1 MTRTMKDSGVEWIGQ
16 IPNLWSSIRIKNIIA
31 QRDAGAWGELEQ
43 GNNNDV
49 ICIRVADF
57 DYSHFTIQNNK
68 DYTLRNYS
76 DFQIK
81 SLKLNKGDILIEKS
95 GGGEKTP
102 VGRTVIFDKNFKAL
116 FANFIERIRVTEEI
130 YYKYFQY
137 IFSSFYS
144 QGHTKLY
151 IKQTTGIQN
160 LNITEMFSREVI
172 PLPPLSEQQAIAN
185 YLDDKCAQIDNIT
198 ATINEQIEVLKQ
210 YKKSVITEAVTKGLD
225 PNVPMKDSGV
235 EWIEQIPEKWNI
247 ERFKYNFTF
256 SKGLQITKADLREEG
271 CPVISYGQIHSKIN
285 NGVSVNLKL
294 IRFVDGSYQEEKS
307 AITQYGDIIWAD
319 TSEDYDGIGNSIFID
334 SNKNIFAGYHT
345 IITRPLLD
353 KITKYFAYLFQ
364 TDIWR
369 LQLRKQATGIKV
381 FSITQKM
388 LKNCSILIPPLC
400 EQQAI
405 ADYLDDKCAQ
415 IDAIIANKQA
425 QLETLAA
432 YKKSLIYEYVTGKK
446 SVPGFEEA

>member
-1 MTRTMKDSGVEWIGQ
+1 MTRAMKDSGVEWIGQ
-16 IPNLWSSIRIKNIIA
+16 IPERWHLTRIAGLYNLRNTKVSDKDFPALSVTNKGILPQLETAAKTNASDNRKLVCIGDFAINSRSDRRGSCGISPYNGSVSLINLVLTPRNKTIPKYFDWLFHTVQFADEFYRWGHGIVDDLWSTGWDEMK
-31 QRDAGAWGELEQ
+31 
-43 GNNNDV
+43 
-49 ICIRVADF
+49 
-57 DYSHFTIQNNK
+57 K
-68 DYTLRNYS
+68 
-76 DFQIK
+76 
-81 SLKLNKGDILIEKS
+81 IL
-95 GGGEKTP
+95 
-102 VGRTVIFDKNFKAL
+102 V
-116 FANFIERIRVTEEI
+116 
-130 YYKYFQY
+130 
-137 IFSSFYS
+137 
-144 QGHTKLY
+144 
-151 IKQTTGIQN
+151 
-160 LNITEMFSREVI
+160 
-172 PLPPLSEQQAIAN
+172 PLPPLPEQQAIAD

-225 PNVPMKDSGV
+225 PNAPMKDSGV
-235 EWIEQIPEKWNI
+235 EWIGQIPEHWNI
-247 ERFKYNFTF
+247 EKFKYDFTF
-256 SKGLQITKADLREEG
+256 SKGLQITKADLTEEG

-285 NGVSVNLKL
+285 NSVSVNFKL
-294 IRFVDGSYQEEKS
+294 IRFVDDSYQEDKN

-345 IITRPLLD
+345 IITRPLFD
-353 KITKYFAYLFQ
+353 KLTKYFAYLFQ

-388 LKNCSILIPPLC
+388 LKNSSILIPPLS

-415 IDAIIANKQA
+415 IDAVVADKQA

>member
-1 MTRTMKDSGVEWIGQ
+1 MTRLMKDSGVEWIEQ
-16 IPNLWSSIRIKNIIA
+16 IPNLWSTIRIKNIIA
-31 QRDAGAWGELEQ
+31 QRDAGAWGEVEQ
-43 GNNNDV
+43 GNDNDV

-76 DFQIK
+76 DLQIK

-95 GGGEKTP
+95 GGGETP

-172 PLPPLSEQQAIAN
+172 PLPPLPEQQAIAD

-235 EWIEQIPEKWNI
+235 EWIGQIPAKW
-247 ERFKYNFTF
+247 EVKKFKYNLYRINQLNNSDDNIVLSLYRDYGIVPKDSRDDNHNVTSQDT
-256 SKGLQITKADLREEG
+256 SKYRQVEIGNFVINKMKAWQGSVAVSEYKGIVSPAYYVYGFKTAAIYKKYFHYLLRSCYKEEFRRLSGGIREGQWDLPAEALENTMILLL
-271 CPVISYGQIHSKIN
+271 PISEQQVIS
-285 NGVSVNLKL
+285 
-294 IRFVDGSYQEEKS
+294 
-307 AITQYGDIIWAD
+307 
-319 TSEDYDGIGNSIFID
+319 
-334 SNKNIFAGYHT
+334 
-345 IITRPLLD
+345 
-353 KITKYFAYLFQ
+353 KY
-364 TDIWR
+364 I
-369 LQLRKQATGIKV
+369 
-381 FSITQKM
+381 
-388 LKNCSILIPPLC
+388 
-400 EQQAI
+400 
-405 ADYLDDKCAQ
+405 DDKCAQ
-415 IDAIIANKQA
+415 IDAVIADKQT

-432 YKKSLIYEYVTGKK
+432 YKKALIYEYVTGKK

>member
-1 MTRTMKDSGVEWIGQ
+1 MQ
-16 IPNLWSSIRIKNIIA
+16 ILCKPAINQASVSASNIKNI
-31 QRDAGAWGELEQ
+31 
-43 GNNNDV
+43 
-49 ICIRVADF
+49 
-57 DYSHFTIQNNK
+57 K
-68 DYTLRNYS
+68 
-76 DFQIK
+76 
-81 SLKLNKGDILIEKS
+81 
-95 GGGEKTP
+95 
-102 VGRTVIFDKNFKAL
+102 
-116 FANFIERIRVTEEI
+116 
-130 YYKYFQY
+130 
-137 IFSSFYS
+137 
-144 QGHTKLY
+144 
-151 IKQTTGIQN
+151 
-160 LNITEMFSREVI
+160 M
-172 PLPPLSEQQAIAN
+172 PLPPLPEQQAIAN
-185 YLDDKCAQIDNIT
+185 YLDEKCAQIDNIT

-235 EWIEQIPEKWNI
+235 EWIGQIPEHWNI
-247 ERFKYNFTF
+247 EKFKYDFTF
-256 SKGLQITKADLREEG
+256 SKGLQITKADLTEEG

-285 NGVSVNLKL
+285 NSVSVNFKL
-294 IRFVDGSYQEEKS
+294 IRFVDDSYQEDKN

-345 IITRPLLD
+345 IITRPLFD
-353 KITKYFAYLFQ
+353 KLTKYFAYLFQ

-388 LKNCSILIPPLC
+388 LKNSSILIPPLS

-415 IDAIIANKQA
+415 IDAVVADKQA

>member
-1 MTRTMKDSGVEWIGQ
+1 MTRTMKDSGVEWIGEVPEQWILAKLKYNCSGFQNGSSQTQLNSDISNYPVTRIETISTGKIDFDKVGYVENINNNYLLKKNDFLISNINSIANLGNNAIFDSDRPLYHGMNLLKITPKFVYPKFLYYYFNSGIFRTNMQ
-16 IPNLWSSIRIKNIIA
+16 ILCKPAINQASVSASNIKNI
-31 QRDAGAWGELEQ
+31 
-43 GNNNDV
+43 
-49 ICIRVADF
+49 
-57 DYSHFTIQNNK
+57 K
-68 DYTLRNYS
+68 
-76 DFQIK
+76 
-81 SLKLNKGDILIEKS
+81 
-95 GGGEKTP
+95 
-102 VGRTVIFDKNFKAL
+102 
-116 FANFIERIRVTEEI
+116 
-130 YYKYFQY
+130 
-137 IFSSFYS
+137 
-144 QGHTKLY
+144 
-151 IKQTTGIQN
+151 
-160 LNITEMFSREVI
+160 M
-172 PLPPLSEQQAIAN
+172 PLPPLPEQQAIAN
-185 YLDDKCAQIDNIT
+185 YLDEKCAQIDNIT

-235 EWIEQIPEKWNI
+235 EWIGQIPEHWNI
-247 ERFKYNFTF
+247 EKFKYDFTF
-256 SKGLQITKADLREEG
+256 SKGLQITKADLTEEG

-285 NGVSVNLKL
+285 NSVSVNFKL
-294 IRFVDGSYQEEKS
+294 IRFVDDSYQEDKN

-345 IITRPLLD
+345 IITRPLFD
-353 KITKYFAYLFQ
+353 KLTKYFAYLFQ

-388 LKNCSILIPPLC
+388 LKNSSILIPPLS

-415 IDAIIANKQA
+415 IDAVVADKQA

>member
-172 PLPPLSEQQAIAN
+172 PLPPLPEQQAIAD

-198 ATINEQIEVLKQ
+198 ATINEQLEVLKQ

-225 PNVPMKDSGV
+225 PNSPMKDSGV
-235 EWIEQIPEKWNI
+235 EWIGQIPEKWSI
-247 ERFKYNFTF
+247 
-256 SKGLQITKADLREEG
+256 SKMYLIADYKKG
-271 CPVISYGQIHSKIN
+271 PFG
-285 NGVSVNLKL
+285 
-294 IRFVDGSYQEEKS
+294 S
-307 AITQYGDIIWAD
+307 AITKNMFIDPTEEKAYKVYEQKNAIKKSADIGYYYISEEKFLSLKEFSIKPKDIIVSCAG
-319 TSEDYDGIGNSIFID
+319 TIGECFLLPEKCEEGIINQALMRIRLS
-334 SNKNIFAGYHT
+334 KNIVSQ
-345 IITRPLLD
+345 
-353 KITKYFAYLFQ
+353 YFLYLFSNSL
-364 TDIWR
+364 DY
-369 LQLRKQATGIKV
+369 LSEKYSNGSAIK
-381 FSITQKM
+381 
-388 LKNCSILIPPLC
+388 NIPPFIILKKAKIPFPPLP

-415 IDAIIANKQA
+415 IDAVIADKHA

>member
-172 PLPPLSEQQAIAN
+172 PLPPLPEQQAIAD

-198 ATINEQIEVLKQ
+198 ATINEQIDVLKQ
-210 YKKSVITEAVTKGLD
+210 YKKSIITEAVTKGLD
-225 PNVPMKDSGV
+225 PNSPMKDSGV
-235 EWIEQIPEKWNI
+235 EWIGQIPEHWEVIKG
-247 ERFKYNFTF
+247 KY
-256 SKGLQITKADLREEG
+256 R
-271 CPVISYGQIHSKIN
+271 
-285 NGVSVNLKL
+285 LKL
-294 IRFVDGSYQEEKS
+294 LNRPVKENDEVITCFRDGEVTLRSKRREDGFTISLQETGYQG
-307 AITQYGDIIWAD
+307 INPGDLVVHGM
-319 TSEDYDGIGNSIFID
+319 DG
-334 SNKNIFAGYHT
+334 FAGAIGISDSRGKAT
-345 IITRPLLD
+345 PVLNVLD
-353 KITKYFAYLFQ
+353 TKENKKFFMYYLRTLAF
-364 TDIWR
+364 TEVFIA
-369 LQLRKQATGIKV
+369 LSTGIRVRSCDTNWNKLRQLV
-381 FSITQKM
+381 Y
-388 LKNCSILIPPLC
+388 LIPPLS

-405 ADYLDDKCAQ
+405 ADYLDDKCTK
-415 IDAIIANKQA
+415 IDAVIADKQA